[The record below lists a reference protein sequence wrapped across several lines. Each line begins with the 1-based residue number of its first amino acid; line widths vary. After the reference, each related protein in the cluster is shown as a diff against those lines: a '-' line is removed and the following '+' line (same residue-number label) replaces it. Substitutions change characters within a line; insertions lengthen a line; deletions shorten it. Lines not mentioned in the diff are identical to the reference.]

1 LNSKVSL
8 SFAASQNLR
17 YVGSVTTNQP
27 LTDSKT
33 WSTTEGI
40 HYQYSPRLNV
50 GVTLGFSY
58 DKLTLGSDMSAEQLQ
73 ARFDWRPGNK
83 LSLQFHGGFEDRQF
97 LDSDASD
104 AVNPILGFSL
114 IYKIFEVTTIA
125 VNVDRTVSASYFQNQ
140 ITKALVFT
148 ASFHQRLLGRLNLD
162 ITGGLASSSYRSTTT
177 QLSVDRNDDR
187 STVNIRIGCPVLHHG
202 HVSLF
207 YDWSDNSSNENGFGY
222 TSNQV
227 GLELGYRF

>member
-1 LNSKVSL
+1 
-8 SFAASQNLR
+8 
-17 YVGSVTTNQP
+17 
-27 LTDSKT
+27 
-33 WSTTEGI
+33 
-40 HYQYSPRLNV
+40 V

-97 LDSDASD
+97 LNADAPD
-104 AVNPILGFSL
+104 AVNPILGLSL
-114 IYKIFEVTTIA
+114 IYKIFEITSIA

-140 ITKALVFT
+140 ITEALVFT

-162 ITGGLASSSYRSTTT
+162 ITGGLASSSYRATTT
-177 QLSVDRNDDR
+177 QVSVDRNDDR
-187 STVNIRIGCPVLHHG
+187 STVNIRISCPILQRG
-202 HVSLF
+202 HVSVF